1 MNRLVID
8 TDPGV
13 DDAHA
18 ILMALANPEV
28 NVIALTTV
36 AGNVNLDLA
45 TRNAHIILEV
55 AQKTV
60 PVYRGCEDA
69 LVVPTARRA
78 ISHGAD
84 GLGGAGFSGSAQ
96 ATSSEHAAL
105 ALIRLANEAPQQLT
119 LVALGPLT
127 NIALA
132 TRLDPLLPQKYRE
145 LIVMGGAVYSQ
156 GNSWERTSEFNFYCD
171 PEAAAIVF
179 SHWPQLTLVPWETAV
194 RHALTSDQVGALLQ
208 SSSPR
213 AEFFRRTIQKRIV
226 ETPSGQKT
234 LTEPDP
240 LAMAVALDPQV
251 ITRAEHAFV
260 EIELAGNFTRGQC
273 VVDWT
278 GLMERPAN
286 TKIILEV
293 NHQRFFEWMQRALK

>member
-18 ILMALANPEV
+18 ILMALASPEAEV
-28 NVIALTTV
+28 VALTTV

-45 TRNAHIILEV
+45 TRNAHIIVGV
-55 AQKTV
+55 AQKEV
-60 PVYRGCEDA
+60 PIYRGCEDA

-78 ISHGAD
+78 ISHGTD
-84 GLGGAGFSGSAQ
+84 GLGEIDFAGSIRAAS
-96 ATSSEHAAL
+96 TEHAAL
-105 ALIRLANEAPQQLT
+105 ALIRLASEAPGELT

-127 NIALA
+127 NVALA
-132 TRLDPLLPQKYRE
+132 TRLDPQLPQKYRR
-145 LIVMGGAVYSQ
+145 LIIMGGAVYAQ

-179 SHWPQLTLVPWETAV
+179 SRWPQLTLIPWETAL
-194 RHALTSDQVGALLQ
+194 RHALTADQVEALLQ
-208 SSSPR
+208 IPSPR
-213 AEFFRRTIQKRIV
+213 AEFFRQTIRNRMARN
-226 ETPSGQKT
+226 PSGQKT

-240 LAMAVALDPQV
+240 LAMAVALDPQIV
-251 ITRAEHAFV
+251 TRAEHLHV

-273 VVDWT
+273 VVDWS
-278 GLMERPAN
+278 GLMQRPAN
-286 TKIILEV
+286 TQIILEV
-293 NHQRFFEWMQRALK
+293 DQKRFFNLMQQALR

>member
-1 MNRLVID
+1 MKHFVID

-18 ILMALANPEV
+18 ILMALANPEA
-28 NVIALTTV
+28 NVVALTTV

-45 TRNAHIILEV
+45 TRNTYIILEI

-84 GLGGAGFSGSAQ
+84 GLGEAGFPSSVRP
-96 ATSSEHAAL
+96 TPSEHAAL
-105 ALIRLANEAPQQLT
+105 ALIRLANEAPGQLT

-132 TRLDPLLPQKYRE
+132 TRLDPLLPQKYKE

-171 PEAAAIVF
+171 PEAAAVVF
-179 SHWPQLTLVPWETAV
+179 SRWPQLTLVPWETAV
-194 RHALTSDQVGALLQ
+194 RHALSSKQVETLLQ

-213 AEFFRRTIQKRIV
+213 AEFFRRTIQKRMV
-226 ETPSGQKT
+226 ENTSGEKA

-240 LAMAVALDPQV
+240 LAMAVALDPQM

-278 GLMERPAN
+278 NLMERPTNA
-286 TKIILEV
+286 KIILEV
-293 NHQRFFEWMQRALK
+293 DHQRFFEWMQQALK

>member
-18 ILMALANPEV
+18 ILMALAYPDV
-28 NVIALTTV
+28 DVVALTTV

-45 TRNAHIILEV
+45 TRNAHIILDV
-55 AQKTV
+55 AQKTI

-78 ISHGAD
+78 ISHGTD
-84 GLGGAGFSGSAQ
+84 GLGEIGLPGSTRP
-96 ATSSEHAAL
+96 TSSEHAAL
-105 ALIRLANEAPQQLT
+105 ALIRLANEAPGQLT

-132 TRLDPLLPQKYRE
+132 TRLDPLLPQKYRQI
-145 LIVMGGAVYSQ
+145 LVMGGAVYSQ

-171 PEAAAIVF
+171 PEAAAVVF
-179 SHWPQLTLVPWETAV
+179 SRWPRLTLIPWETALHH
-194 RHALTSDQVGALLQ
+194 RLTSEQVEALLQ
-208 SSSPR
+208 CSSPR
-213 AEFFRRTIQKRIV
+213 AEFFRRTIQKRMV
-226 ETPSGQKT
+226 EDPSGQKS

-240 LAMAVALDPQV
+240 LAMAVALDPQMV
-251 ITRAEHAFV
+251 VYAEQKHV

-286 TKIILEV
+286 TEIVLEV
-293 NHQRFFEWMQRALK
+293 NHQRFFEIMRQALV